1 MSTNQQYKE
10 VILALATRLTE
21 AAEDADKFDRG
32 QDAAGVRLRKLFLEI
47 SKELKSHRLNI
58 QDIRNNRKN
67 NK

>member
-1 MSTNQQYKE
+1 MSNTNYKQ
-10 VILALATRLTE
+10 VILELATKLTE

-58 QDIRNNRKN
+58 QDVRTNRKN